1 MTCICPVFFFSR
13 DNQKCPWHTSSEIL
27 SRALLAFH
35 GHIIENCHGQA
46 QKFHGHFFQKS
57 HGQVGNFTVNSKK
70 SCHGQFKVCH
80 GHFCSLTSK
89 FLIYSYHNKGDIWTL
104 ASCEYSQWCQVLI
117 PNMSTDEQ
125 ARWAL
130 FFADEHERW
139 ALFIRWAIK
148 MSTFFWDQQA
158 RWALFKRWATK
169 LSTFLSDEQPRWA
182 LFSKRATKMSTFSS
196 DEQPRWALYTKWA
209 S

>member
-1 MTCICPVFFFSR
+1 MLLNQRSCFLPFFSR

-89 FLIYSYHNKGDIWTL
+89 ILIYSYHNKGDIWTL
-104 ASCEYSQWCQVLI
+104 ASREYYYFQSKNKHIIKLQFAKQKSLVLQI
-117 PNMSTDEQ
+117 VLRNS
-125 ARWAL
+125 RVLLWN
-130 FFADEHERW
+130 
-139 ALFIRWAIK
+139 
-148 MSTFFWDQQA
+148 
-158 RWALFKRWATK
+158 
-169 LSTFLSDEQPRWA
+169 
-182 LFSKRATKMSTFSS
+182 
-196 DEQPRWALYTKWA
+196 
-209 S
+209 

>member
-1 MTCICPVFFFSR
+1 MQNWLGKKTYREVSWNSTKKEVKSGGRVVNCDPVFDPCRDKCDTLFTLFQLIFSKNIKFFRCSVFFFPR
-13 DNQKCPWHTSSEIL
+13 DNQKCPWHTSSDIL

-89 FLIYSYHNKGDIWTL
+89 FLIYSFHNKGDIWTL
-104 ASCEYSQWCQVLI
+104 ASREY
-117 PNMSTDEQ
+117 
-125 ARWAL
+125 
-130 FFADEHERW
+130 
-139 ALFIRWAIK
+139 
-148 MSTFFWDQQA
+148 
-158 RWALFKRWATK
+158 
-169 LSTFLSDEQPRWA
+169 
-182 LFSKRATKMSTFSS
+182 LFSVKKQAHNQTTIC
-196 DEQPRWALYTKWA
+196 
-209 S
+209 

>member
-1 MTCICPVFFFSR
+1 MFFASHFFSSDPSWTPKTQPYNSRAVVWLSFWCSTRPSADTVTNKYRTHYHPLEIVILKSLYQCFFFPR

-89 FLIYSYHNKGDIWTL
+89 FLIYSFHNKGDIWTL
-104 ASCEYSQWCQVLI
+104 ASREY
-117 PNMSTDEQ
+117 
-125 ARWAL
+125 
-130 FFADEHERW
+130 
-139 ALFIRWAIK
+139 
-148 MSTFFWDQQA
+148 
-158 RWALFKRWATK
+158 
-169 LSTFLSDEQPRWA
+169 
-182 LFSKRATKMSTFSS
+182 LFSVKKQAHNQT
-196 DEQPRWALYTKWA
+196 QIC
-209 S
+209 